1 MQRLPK
7 RQYLIGS
14 AMTLTAIAVA
24 VAWAWK
30 TQSPDRRLIG
40 DLAGRVAH
48 LSLLNYHAESLLSS
62 QSSIPP
68 RQHLPFPNTQ
78 SDELIAGLR
87 VMDQDLLGHKFT
99 WEILVP
105 GTDTPIDRQITKTR
119 LAQTDDERRIMQDL
133 AARLADSMRQPIAQ
147 DGLSGAKLR
156 DQIFQLD
163 YDGSVYQYYQPVFWK
178 DSCIVCHI
186 ASNGKFLPADKQP
199 RAELR
204 GPTRIIKLTISP

>member
-1 MQRLPK
+1 MQWLPK

-48 LSLLNYHAESLLSS
+48 LSLLYYHAESSLSGH
-62 QSSIPP
+62 SSI
-68 RQHLPFPNTQ
+68 HSQ

-87 VMDQDLLGHKFT
+87 EMDQDLLGHKFT

-105 GTDTPIDRQITKTR
+105 GTDTPIDRQNTKTR

-133 AARLADSMRQPIAQ
+133 AARLADSFRQPIAR
-147 DGLSGAKLR
+147 DGLSGTKVW
-156 DQIFQLD
+156 DQVFQLN
-163 YDGSVYQYYQPVFWK
+163 YDGNAYQYYQPVFWK

-186 ASNGKFLPADKQP
+186 ANGKFLPADQQP
-199 RAELR
+199 RTELR